1 MYMSKL
7 KRLPQPFNRN
17 MWIIKLHASMADV
30 QLSIVTLL
38 VEVFKMVY
46 TLINYFGVQLFC
58 ESPDPTAPLRNQR

>member
-1 MYMSKL
+1 
-7 KRLPQPFNRN
+7 
-17 MWIIKLHASMADV
+17 MADV